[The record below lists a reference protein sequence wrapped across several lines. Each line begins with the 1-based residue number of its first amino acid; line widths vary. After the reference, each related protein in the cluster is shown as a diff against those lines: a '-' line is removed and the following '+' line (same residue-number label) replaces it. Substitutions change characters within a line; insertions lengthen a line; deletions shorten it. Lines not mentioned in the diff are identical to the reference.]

1 MAEPAGDYHRGEMD
15 VSEQAATYAAFL
27 TLSKWGSLVLAVGV
41 LFFTM
46 LFSTQ
51 AGFIGSAAAAFIV
64 LVVGILL
71 LRAKPKAA
79 H

>member
-15 VSEQAATYAAFL
+15 VSEQASTYEAFL
-27 TLSKWGSLVLAVGV
+27 TLSKWGSLVLAVGI

-46 LFSTQ
+46 LFSTE

-64 LVVGILL
+64 LVVGVLV
-71 LRAKPKAA
+71 LRAKPKAS